1 MWYGEMTSELDEL
14 YDRYDE
20 IFGNYP
26 DAYDDLE
33 YGPDD
38 YDDYVADIKKA
49 IEEKKELPHVA
60 DYIPDE

>member
-1 MWYGEMTSELDEL
+1 MWYGEMTAELDEL
-14 YDRYDE
+14 YDQYDE

-33 YGPDD
+33 YWPED

-49 IEEKKELPHVA
+49 IAEKKELPHVA
-60 DYIPDE
+60 DYIPDD